1 MLYHTFDFLS
11 TQKLIKRFCA
21 QNSSFFLRFPPDSS
35 GSILRFL
42 VIIMDSLNSF
52 TGQVRRCVDDYNMI
66 EAGDAIAVGISGGKD
81 SLILLAAL
89 RCLQRYY
96 PKPFTLLGIT
106 IDAGFP
112 DMDFTPVAA
121 WCEEIGVPFI
131 TVKTDIR
138 EIVFDVR
145 QEQNPCSL
153 CSKLRKGALNNA
165 ALANGCNKVALG
177 HHYDDAINTFFM
189 SLIFEGRLSTFQ
201 PVTFL
206 DRSGVT
212 QIRPLLYAPE
222 SRIKGLVKTMELP
235 VVKSTCPMD
244 TDSKRREIQQLVAD
258 LQKQYP
264 EVKKKAF
271 GAIQRLPLP
280 GWEKAEGRRDR

>member
-1 MLYHTFDFLS
+1 
-11 TQKLIKRFCA
+11 
-21 QNSSFFLRFPPDSS
+21 
-35 GSILRFL
+35 
-42 VIIMDSLNSF
+42 MDSINSF

-81 SLILLAAL
+81 SLILLAAMEWL
-89 RCLQRYY
+89 RRYY

-112 DMDFTPVAA
+112 GMDYTPVSD
-121 WCEEIGVPFI
+121 WCRELGVPY
-131 TVKTDIR
+131 TVLKTDIR
-138 EIVFDVR
+138 EIVFDIR
-145 QEQNPCSL
+145 QEPNPCSL

-177 HHYDDAINTFFM
+177 HHYDDVINTFFM

-222 SRIKGLVKTMELP
+222 ARIRGLAKTMELP
-235 VVKSTCPMD
+235 VVTSTCPMD
-244 TDSKRREIQQLVAD
+244 TDSKRREIQQLVTD

-280 GWEKAEGRRDR
+280 GWEREDRHDP